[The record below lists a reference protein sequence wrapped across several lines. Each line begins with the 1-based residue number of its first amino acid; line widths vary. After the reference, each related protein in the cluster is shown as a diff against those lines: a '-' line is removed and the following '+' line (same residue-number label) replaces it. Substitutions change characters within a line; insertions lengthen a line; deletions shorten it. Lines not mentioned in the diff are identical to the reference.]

1 LSEPKQGWQDNNM
14 GQAKNVVWVPV
25 FNEVDVGKVDGRIY
39 AKDDH
44 AMINVAIWIL
54 YNISVDSGSW

>member
-1 LSEPKQGWQDNNM
+1 MKPLLVAQTLAAYS
-14 GQAKNVVWVPV
+14 V

-44 AMINVAIWIL
+44 AMINVGIWIL
-54 YNISVDSGSW
+54 YNISVDSSSW

>member
-1 LSEPKQGWQDNNM
+1 M

-25 FNEVDVGKVDGRIY
+25 FDEVDVGKVDGRIN

-44 AMINVAIWIL
+44 AMINVGIWIL
-54 YNISVDSGSW
+54 YNIPVDSGSW